1 MKTWKLVS
9 GILSIIL
16 FVLMMVQSCTAG
28 LLNIVLST
36 GESSG
41 TAGVMAAFF
50 ILAGGIV
57 SVSTRNGG
65 KGGDIALIVLF
76 GIAALIGLTMA
87 GTIYLD
93 LYAWALWGV
102 INAILALV
110 SLIQKS
116 HANAITNASTITV
129 KNNIENVAEKEEANV
144 VATEAGVDLN
154 KNTESVAAQ
163 SYSQGNVITQQN
175 RQFNIF
181 IGVLVVVILC
191 IVCVAFGM
199 NIAYKS
205 NSLTETTE
213 QYVAETTQV
222 IQQTVPATV
231 IVKEPY
237 TIAQTEEVYNS
248 DEYLGN
254 VKADNYGD
262 IFPESDREYLTRD
275 DVYGMDKET
284 IRLGLNEVYARHG
297 RMFNDKTLQA
307 YFNNKSWY
315 VPVYTPDEFSA
326 IENNVF
332 NEYEKANVRF
342 LAEIKD
348 SM

>member
-93 LYAWALWGV
+93 LYVWALWGA

-116 HANAITNASTITV
+116 HVNAITNASTITV

-213 QYVAETTQV
+213 QYVAETTQA

-254 VKADNYGD
+254 AKADNYGD

>member
-16 FVLMMVQSCTAG
+16 FVLMMVQSCAAG

-87 GTIYLD
+87 GTIYVY
-93 LYAWALWGV
+93 LYVWALWGA

-116 HANAITNASTITV
+116 HVNAITNASTITV

-175 RQFNIF
+175 SQFNIF

-205 NSLTETTE
+205 NSSTVTTEKYVEETTK
-213 QYVAETTQV
+213 A

-254 VKADNYGD
+254 AKADNYGD

-297 RMFNDKTLQA
+297 RMFNDKALQA

>member
-16 FVLMMVQSCTAG
+16 FVWMMVQSCAAG
-28 LLNIVLST
+28 FVNIVLST

-116 HANAITNASTITV
+116 HANAITNSSTITD
-129 KNNIENVAEKEEANV
+129 KNNIQNVAEKEEANV
-144 VATEAGVDLN
+144 VATEAAVDLN

-231 IVKEPY
+231 IVK
-237 TIAQTEEVYNS
+237 
-248 DEYLGN
+248 
-254 VKADNYGD
+254 
-262 IFPESDREYLTRD
+262 
-275 DVYGMDKET
+275 
-284 IRLGLNEVYARHG
+284 
-297 RMFNDKTLQA
+297 
-307 YFNNKSWY
+307 
-315 VPVYTPDEFSA
+315 
-326 IENNVF
+326 
-332 NEYEKANVRF
+332 
-342 LAEIKD
+342 
-348 SM
+348 

>member
-87 GTIYLD
+87 GTIYVY
-93 LYAWALWGV
+93 LYVWALWGA

-116 HANAITNASTITV
+116 HVNAITNASTITV

-144 VATEAGVDLN
+144 VATEAAVDLN

-205 NSLTETTE
+205 NNLTATTG

-231 IVKEPY
+231 IVKKPY

-254 VKADNYGD
+254 AKADNYGD

>member
-129 KNNIENVAEKEEANV
+129 KNNIENVAEKE
-144 VATEAGVDLN
+144 DLN

>member
-254 VKADNYGD
+254 AKADNYGD